1 MMLKATVI
9 DDLANN
15 DVALT
20 YRPEPKGPAPS
31 KMAYRPTVTERA
43 LGAQP

>member
-15 DVALT
+15 DAALT
-20 YRPEPKGPAPS
+20 NRPEPKGPAPS
-31 KMAYRPTVTERA
+31 KMAYRPTVIERG